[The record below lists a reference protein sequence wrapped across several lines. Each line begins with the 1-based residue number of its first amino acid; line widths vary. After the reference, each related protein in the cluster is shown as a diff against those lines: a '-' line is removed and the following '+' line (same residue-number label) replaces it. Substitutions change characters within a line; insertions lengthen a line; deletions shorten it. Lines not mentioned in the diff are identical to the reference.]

1 MDDTTL
7 TETTKYKHNANPLQ
21 RIEGVL
27 EEEKGSDDGKEFP
40 GCGDEARWQRPKVVD
55 GSKYKHLPYWQLRVN
70 TQF

>member
-1 MDDTTL
+1 
-7 TETTKYKHNANPLQ
+7 
-21 RIEGVL
+21 VL